1 MYDRSLV
8 YDLLVEMADA
18 TDKIMERC
26 GRVCGVDD
34 LMTQEGQILLD
45 SICMQLIALGEGV
58 KKVDKL
64 TDKKLLAAY
73 PEVNW
78 RAVAAMRDVLSH
90 HYFDL
95 NAETVYGVC
104 TDEIEKLQTTLK
116 AIVDAFQAEGK
127 QK

>member
-1 MYDRSLV
+1 MSDTSLV
-8 YDLLVEMADA
+8 YDFLTEMLEA
-18 TDKIMERC
+18 TDKIVERC
-26 GRVCGVDD
+26 SSVSCVDD
-34 LMTQEGQILLD
+34 LMSKEGQVLLD

-64 TDKKLLAAY
+64 TDKQLFSEY

-78 RAVAAMRDVLSH
+78 RAVAAMRDILSH

-104 TDEIEKLQTTLK
+104 VDDIASVRETLQKIVEKYKTK
-116 AIVDAFQAEGK
+116 GYR
-127 QK
+127 